1 MNLAEISLNFT
12 LNFLSIIKKC
22 AVTLQL
28 TQSQVLCICSIPF
41 DGISQAD
48 LSKKL
53 CIDISTLSRNL
64 DKLIQLQLINKKSS
78 MIDKRSY
85 KIKLTSK
92 GREYYFQF
100 ISLINNK
107 IGNSY
112 NNFSLDNK
120 ENLENILNQ
129 LNWELSLINK

>member
-1 MNLAEISLNFT
+1 MNLTEISLNFT

-22 AVTLQL
+22 AVKLQL
-28 TQSQVLCICSIPF
+28 TQSQALCICSIPF

-64 DKLIQLQLINKKSS
+64 DKLIQLQLIIKQSS
-78 MIDKRSY
+78 MLDKRSY

-92 GREYYFQF
+92 GREDYLQF
-100 ISLINNK
+100 VNLLNNK
-107 IGNSY
+107 LDKSY
-112 NNFSLDNK
+112 DNFSMDNK
-120 ENLENILNQ
+120 ENLENVLNQ